1 MTQSFSE
8 TTSHEPQAEAKRI
21 GIIGGGQ
28 LGRMLALA
36 GIPLGLEFVFLDPA
50 QEACAAT
57 LGTQIIADYDDPSAL
72 QQLIQATDIITLEF
86 ENIPMPALHLTN
98 AQTRLFPPPK
108 ALEVAQD
115 RVNEKMLFAEL
126 GIPTPPWRAV
136 DHLADLEQ
144 AVAEVGLPAVLKTR
158 RLGYDGKGQ
167 YVLREPNDIQAA
179 WDALGGSSLILEGFI
194 QFSREVSLIAV
205 RSRSGELAFYALSE
219 NTHEAGILKLSLSR
233 AKDPMQLEAE
243 TYAHR
248 VLEALDYVGTLGF
261 EFFVTSNGLIANEI
275 APRVHNTGHWTIEGA
290 VCSQFE
296 NHLRAILDLPLGSTA
311 LRGASAMLNF
321 IGDLPCRER
330 AMSIPDLYFHA
341 YGKDARKGRKVGH
354 ATLVVA
360 SEGER
365 DVRLGE
371 LLALA

>member
-144 AVAEVGLPAVLKTR
+144 TVAEVGLPAVLKTR

-243 TYAHR
+243 TYARR

-330 AMSIPDLYFHA
+330 AMRIPDLYFHA